1 MVDETVTKGEQAM
14 MQRVL
19 IEFVVE
25 IPSLDVAKDV
35 ETRIAREHQ
44 ARLCDVLQSVTGY
57 PPIRQP
63 GKTGIYVATEPVT
76 WNEAEQFWVGPDDG
90 DDDDDEEDEEDNDDK
105 K

>member
-1 MVDETVTKGEQAM
+1 MFVETTNQREVSKAM
-14 MQRVL
+14 MQRIL

-25 IPSLDVAKDV
+25 IPNPDVAKDV

-63 GKTGIYVATEPVT
+63 GKPGIYVATEPVT
-76 WNEAEQFWVGPDDG
+76 WNEAEQDWVGPDDVDEPDDV
-90 DDDDDEEDEEDNDDK
+90 DDDD
-105 K
+105 